1 MDWPGLVLS
10 DLNVMLQLKA
20 VLLLGQYSTHDQKE
34 EYEVR
39 SNLKNF
45 TMEEDRALY
54 CVHFLVT
61 AAARMCRSEPL
72 LSGLGSGEEVCVLCT
87 SKAVRR
93 GEERCQGS
101 GVFGRVTQWRMFLQ
115 PQCSGTWRQ
124 SLQSHTCHCQ
134 PHQSFL
140 FV

>member
-1 MDWPGLVLS
+1 
-10 DLNVMLQLKA
+10 MLQLKA
-20 VLLLGQYSTHDQKE
+20 VLLLGQYSTHDQKK

-45 TMEEDRALY
+45 TMEEDKALY

-101 GVFGRVTQWRMFLQ
+101 GVFGRITQWRMFLQ

-124 SLQSHTCHCQ
+124 TLQSHTCHCQ

>member
-1 MDWPGLVLS
+1 
-10 DLNVMLQLKA
+10 MLQLKA
-20 VLLLGQYSTHDQKE
+20 VLLLGQYSTHDQKK

-45 TMEEDRALY
+45 TMEEDKALY

>member
-1 MDWPGLVLS
+1 
-10 DLNVMLQLKA
+10 MLQLKA
-20 VLLLGQYSTHDQKE
+20 VLLLGQYSTHDQKK

-45 TMEEDRALY
+45 TVEEDRALY

-61 AAARMCRSEPL
+61 AAARLCRAEPL
-72 LSGLGSGEEVCVLCT
+72 LGGLGAGGEVCVLCT
-87 SKAVRR
+87 SKAVRS

-101 GVFGRVTQWRMFLQ
+101 GVEGRVTQWRMFLQ

>member
-1 MDWPGLVLS
+1 M
-10 DLNVMLQLKA
+10 QLKA
-20 VLLLGQYSTHDQKE
+20 VLLLGQYSTHDQKK

-45 TMEEDRALY
+45 TVEEDRALY
-54 CVHFLVT
+54 CVHFMVT
-61 AAARMCRSEPL
+61 SLSARMCTSDPL
-72 LSGLGSGEEVCVLCT
+72 LAGLEVGQEVCVLCT
-87 SKAVRR
+87 SKAVSS

-101 GVFGRVTQWRMFLQ
+101 GVSGRVTQWRMFLQ

-124 SLQSHTCHCQ
+124 SLQSHSCHCQ
-134 PHQSFL
+134 PHQSFV

>member
-20 VLLLGQYSTHDQKE
+20 VLLLGQYSTHDQKQ

-93 GEERCQGS
+93 GEKRCQGS
-101 GVFGRVTQWRMFLQ
+101 GVFGRITQWRMFLQ

>member
-1 MDWPGLVLS
+1 
-10 DLNVMLQLKA
+10 MLQMKA
-20 VLLLGQYSTHDQKE
+20 VLLLGQYSTHDQKQ

-45 TMEEDRALY
+45 TVEEDRALY
-54 CVHFLVT
+54 CVHFQLVHT
-61 AAARMCRSEPL
+61 AKMCSSSPSL
-72 LSGLGSGEEVCVLCT
+72 AGLGEAGEVCVLCT
-87 SKAVRR
+87 SKAVNS

-101 GVFGRVTQWRMFLQ
+101 GVSGRVTQWRMFLQ

-124 SLQSHTCHCQ
+124 SLQSHSCHCQ
-134 PHQSFL
+134 PHQSFV